1 MVAGTQT
8 RGGTSVPKRRIFFT
22 RDYRHLPKPQ
32 LTMWLFV
39 LLFIIPVIVVLLLFY
54 PQISQAVSAWTANVI
69 TGSTGVPAS
78 VTSREFIPMIGPVYM
93 VDIVGSMPTLLFSI
107 INLIVSVAILLL
119 VTLVRRSGMRSF
131 AIYISMAMFVH
142 MISSLFF
149 IFFPEYFPYSL
160 TDYSELYMEQQIA
173 IWICIAAIS
182 GFAIALIF
190 SPFWSKLL
198 TYVSTLVYTGIYGIT
213 RYVLYLLILHYFSS
227 LYMAA
232 LFFTLGVLFDFLQMV
247 FIYIIYIR
255 YASRKYGSQKEGTL
269 WKWS

>member
-1 MVAGTQT
+1 MTAGTQN
-8 RGGTSVPKRRIFFT
+8 RKGTTIEKRRIFFT
-22 RDYRHLPKPQ
+22 RDYRHLPKPRIS
-32 LTMWLFV
+32 MWMFVFLFV
-39 LLFIIPVIVVLLLFY
+39 IPTVAALVLFY
-54 PQISQAVSAWTANVI
+54 PQISQAISAWTCRVI
-69 TGSTGVPAS
+69 TGSTGIKTS
-78 VTSREFIPMIGPVYM
+78 VTSSEFIPMIGPVYL
-93 VDIVGSMPTLLFSI
+93 VDIVGSLPTFWFAVA
-107 INLIVSVAILLL
+107 NLIVSVAVLLL
-119 VTLVRRSGMRSF
+119 VVLLRQSGMRSF

-173 IWICIAAIS
+173 IWICIAGIS

-198 TYVSTLVYTGIYGIT
+198 TFLSTLAYTGVYGIT
-213 RYVLYLLILHYFSS
+213 RYVLYLILLHYFSS
-227 LYMAA
+227 LYMAT

-247 FIYIIYIR
+247 FVYIVYVR
-255 YASRKYGSQKEGTL
+255 YASGKYGAQKEGTL

>member
-1 MVAGTQT
+1 MIAGTQT
-8 RGGTSVPKRRIFFT
+8 RKGAAVEKRHIFFT

-32 LTMWLFV
+32 ITMWLFV
-39 LLFIIPVIVVLLLFY
+39 ILFIIPVIIGLLLFY
-54 PQISQAVSAWTANVI
+54 PQISLVISNWTSGVI
-69 TGSTGVPAS
+69 TNSTGIPTG
-78 VTSREFIPMIGPVYM
+78 VTSSEFIPMVGPVYL
-93 VDIVGSMPTLLFSI
+93 VDIRGSLPTLLFSI
-107 INLIVSVAILLL
+107 INLIVSITVLLL
-119 VTLVRRSGMRSF
+119 VILFRRSGMRSF
-131 AIYISMAMFVH
+131 AIYVSMAMFVH

-190 SPFWSKLL
+190 SSFVAKLL
-198 TYVSTLVYTGIYGIT
+198 TYAATLVYAGLYGIT

-227 LYMAA
+227 LFMGT

-255 YASRKYGSQKEGTL
+255 YASRKYDSQKEGTL